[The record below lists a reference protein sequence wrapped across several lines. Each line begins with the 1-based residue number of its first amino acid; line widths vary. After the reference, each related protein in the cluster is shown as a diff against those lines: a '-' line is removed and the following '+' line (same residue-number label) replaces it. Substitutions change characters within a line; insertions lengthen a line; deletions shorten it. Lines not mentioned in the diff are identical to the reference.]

1 MSMTDQSYIDTYR
14 KLADKY
20 ENNQSSMEEYI
31 EAMNKL
37 KENYL
42 KDKPGTTLPVVP

>member
-1 MSMTDQSYIDTYR
+1 MSMTEQAYLETYR

-31 EAMNKL
+31 EAMQKL

-42 KDKPGTTLPVVP
+42 KGRIETTLPVVP

>member
-1 MSMTDQSYIDTYR
+1 MSMTDQAYIDTYR

-20 ENNQSSMEEYI
+20 ESNQSSMEEYI

-42 KDKPGTTLPVVP
+42 KDIMMK